1 MEPGQKKK
9 KIHFADDELLRS
21 APNSIAVAI
30 LFHACQL
37 FHIVALTCLPV
48 IDTEER
54 LGSEQGQAGHIAR
67 FVLDVLDEIR

>member
-1 MEPGQKKK
+1 MP
-9 KIHFADDELLRS
+9 R
-21 APNSIAVAI
+21 IAVAI